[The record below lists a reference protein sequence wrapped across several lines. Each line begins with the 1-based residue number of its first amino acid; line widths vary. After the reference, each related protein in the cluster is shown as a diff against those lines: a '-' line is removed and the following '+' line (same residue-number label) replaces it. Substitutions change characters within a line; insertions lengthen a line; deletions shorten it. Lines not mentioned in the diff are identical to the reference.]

1 MQDRKVD
8 GLVNNLGDA
17 YTNYM
22 SIDELNFSK
31 PSVSRAMKLLKENNY
46 IEMDI
51 DSHIILTEEG
61 RKKAEAVYDRHNTIN
76 EFLIKLGVSKEQ
88 AEIDA
93 CRIEHIISE
102 ETLSCIKKALK

>member
-1 MQDRKVD
+1 
-8 GLVNNLGDA
+8 
-17 YTNYM
+17 
-22 SIDELNFSK
+22 
-31 PSVSRAMKLLKENNY
+31 
-46 IEMDI
+46 MDI